1 MREQANKVLSERY
14 DLKPGEAMDPATGE
28 LVNADQ
34 AAAAGIVTGRAA
46 PATPA
51 EESDD
56 EFFYNPELA
65 EVDPVRQVTIPVL
78 KWNAGVSLVVQITI
92 PIKKGKDLKAQ
103 GKSKFEAPNVTIV
116 KAVKGQLRTLILG
129 TILDQELREA
139 YPNDAYVGRW
149 FAMKKLPK
157 RIFVDP
163 TDGATKERAYYEY
176 QIIEIS
182 DPSANLITREGRKQ
196 ITQEPVD
203 AVAGK

>member
-129 TILDQELREA
+129 TILDQE
-139 YPNDAYVGRW
+139 
-149 FAMKKLPK
+149 
-157 RIFVDP
+157 
-163 TDGATKERAYYEY
+163 
-176 QIIEIS
+176 
-182 DPSANLITREGRKQ
+182 
-196 ITQEPVD
+196 
-203 AVAGK
+203 